1 MSYDLQTD
9 FFILYFSLHMI
20 NLYSEDRNC
29 FLISE
34 EIFKL
39 GFLLSVIIWNSEK
52 DLLLLLFLIDREV
65 QQSQW
70 V

>member
-9 FFILYFSLHMI
+9 FFKLYFSLHMFGF
-20 NLYSEDRNC
+20 YGEDRNC

-39 GFLLSVIIWNSEK
+39 RFLLSVIWNSDM
-52 DLLLLLFLIDREV
+52 DLLLLLFLINREV

>member
-20 NLYSEDRNC
+20 SFYGEDRNC

-39 GFLLSVIIWNSEK
+39 RFLLSDIWKSDK
-52 DLLLLLFLIDREV
+52 DLLLLLFF
-65 QQSQW
+65 
-70 V
+70 